1 MLKAVGCDSAVA
13 EKWSPYSRTSF
24 VKVRLTFPNPEAHI
38 SVRRQFQTSIVDKLK
53 SKSFTSGVAGS
64 VGSRLWATKSKT
76 PEERAKIRAIVLCKE
91 FIHSRLLGMVRFILR
106 TTSCLDQSLE
116 TANPVPMMF
125 ASKTPKGAI

>member
-1 MLKAVGCDSAVA
+1 MVTVLANQLCQ
-13 EKWSPYSRTSF
+13 
-24 VKVRLTFPNPEAHI
+24 VRLTFPNPEAHI